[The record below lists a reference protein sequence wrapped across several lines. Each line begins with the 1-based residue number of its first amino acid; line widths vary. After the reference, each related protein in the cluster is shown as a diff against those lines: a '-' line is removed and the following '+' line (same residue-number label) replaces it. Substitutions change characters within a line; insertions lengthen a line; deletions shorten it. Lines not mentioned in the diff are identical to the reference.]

1 MRAARRNAD
10 AELARAET
18 APLRLAWRVEELVT
32 TKSRLDLAHS
42 LRSLVRDA
50 SGRYLPAASPINR
63 NAVRAHSATFAAL
76 ADRLANLD
84 RPVAARGVVILRRLL
99 VDPSGP
105 LYDRERAEELP
116 AFLDALLEALEP
128 R

>member
-10 AELARAET
+10 AELARSRDRST
-18 APLRLAWRVEELVT
+18 TPRLAGRGARHDQEPPR
-32 TKSRLDLAHS
+32 SRAFAALA
-42 LRSLVRDA
+42 RTRRERAVPAR
-50 SGRYLPAASPINR
+50 GLPVNR
-63 NAVRAHSATFAAL
+63 NAVRADSATFAAL
-76 ADRLANLD
+76 ADRLADLD
-84 RPVAARGVVILRRLL
+84 RPVAARGVVLLRRLL